1 MTGVGAGGTALRDL
15 ASEAAVGANSPVDG
29 VLGRLAVG
37 VLDLA
42 AASERAGVF
51 GTLGVGGGFATD
63 LLVVALEATDW
74 PVCWGFRG

>member
-1 MTGVGAGGTALRDL
+1 MTGVGTGGTALRDL

-29 VLGRLAVG
+29 VFGRLEVG

-42 AASERAGVF
+42 AASERAGVL

-63 LLVVALEATDW
+63 RLVVALEATDW
-74 PVCWGFRG
+74 PVC